1 MKVNHHSHYHSH
13 HHHHRYCHHHYHD
26 TRESRKGE
34 SLGCTSRGRI
44 TITILTITIVTVIIV
59 ILILLSSTSKIS
71 ACYHQYLHHVYH
83 ERRVGEVIGDTTRGR
98 FRGTRG
104 HQTEGARLASV
115 NQIFVMCVKIVRF
128 QGPGLASVISFEI
141 IYQDNKN
148 LVLETT
154 LFLYII

>member
-1 MKVNHHSHYHSH
+1 MITAKLLVRHPETSSIIITTNIIY
-13 HHHHRYCHHHYHD
+13 
-26 TRESRKGE
+26 GE
-34 SLGCTSRGRI
+34 
-44 TITILTITIVTVIIV
+44 
-59 ILILLSSTSKIS
+59 IS
-71 ACYHQYLHHVYH
+71 ACYHQHHHHVYH

-154 LFLYII
+154 LFLYFI